1 MVYKKRSFQTTR
13 KIALVD
19 RATRM
24 EEPDSC
30 FDTWVNTLLLIIRP
44 LWAVYIRLFTFGFL
58 SLLLGP
64 PGGSSQAFDRG
75 NTNRYSKLVLCNL
88 YDLLVYRGLMLY
100 GP

>member
-1 MVYKKRSFQTTR
+1 MVYNKRSFQTTR

-30 FDTWVNTLLLIIRP
+30 FGTWVNTLLLIIRP

-58 SLLLGP
+58 SLLLGLRLQEGQVKP
-64 PGGSSQAFDRG
+64 LIAVIRIAIVS
-75 NTNRYSKLVLCNL
+75 
-88 YDLLVYRGLMLY
+88 
-100 GP
+100 